1 LSKLETALVFA
12 GIPLVVIL
20 LVFTLVYT
28 PVTIKPVATEPRWA
42 AWLSPSRV
50 VLLGSVV
57 VALLLTMPISV
68 RRPGDHEQMSCGN
81 ALRLD
86 LGRQEDYADEY
97 DAWERAYRACTA
109 DRITRVAQAVGVV
122 SVTLLIATLMTAR
135 TSRRSSSGEP
145 TLRLMESSAGHD
157 R

>member
-1 LSKLETALVFA
+1 
-12 GIPLVVIL
+12 
-20 LVFTLVYT
+20 
-28 PVTIKPVATEPRWA
+28 
-42 AWLSPSRV
+42 
-50 VLLGSVV
+50 LLGTVV

-81 ALRLD
+81 ALKLD
-86 LGRQEDYADEY
+86 IGRSDDYADEH

-135 TSRRSSSGEP
+135 TRRRSSSGEP
-145 TLRLMESSAGHD
+145 TPRLVKSPASHG